1 MRSFFL
7 TPLLFLPPPL
17 FCKRFYASWCKSCQ
31 RFGEKFRHLA
41 FEEGD
46 HINIGGSITKT
57 GNVRFAEIEYSANAK
72 LCKLLKVRKLPTVHM
87 YRKGRGKIADMC
99 CKPSQFHVV
108 IDEMNRLRDDPGAA
122 GEASSSETVLESNG
136 KTTSNDAGDKN
147 APDDS
152 FDKTLAA
159 GSTLADEIMSS
170 LRKEEGDKKG
180 SKKEK
185 IVTNQW
191 FPFKF

>member
-1 MRSFFL
+1 
-7 TPLLFLPPPL
+7 
-17 FCKRFYASWCKSCQ
+17 
-31 RFGEKFRHLA
+31 
-41 FEEGD
+41 
-46 HINIGGSITKT
+46 
-57 GNVRFAEIEYSANAK
+57 
-72 LCKLLKVRKLPTVHM
+72 M

-122 GEASSSETVLESNG
+122 GEASSSSETVLESG
-136 KTTSNDAGDKN
+136 SNAMSDDAGDKN
-147 APDDS
+147 TPSDS

-170 LRKEEGDKKG
+170 LRKEEGEKKG